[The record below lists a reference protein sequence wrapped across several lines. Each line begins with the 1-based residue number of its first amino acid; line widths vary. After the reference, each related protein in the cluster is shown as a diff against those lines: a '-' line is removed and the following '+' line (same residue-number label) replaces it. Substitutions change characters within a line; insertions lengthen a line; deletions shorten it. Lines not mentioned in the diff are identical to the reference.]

1 MKTQKE
7 LKELYLNIL
16 KQNPKNNTSWLKYY
30 MNKIGYIV
38 ELEDKNLYI
47 IEKPRIKTEFCFG
60 EHGYDYDDA
69 SKAAETAATSE
80 KYFIS
85 VNMKNLEDEIKQV
98 KKWPETNYDYTKKM
112 YLLPHNEEYEGRK
125 TMYTRL
131 LTDYDGAK
139 DKDTAQ
145 GRPVSKK
152 DRYAIIGGYQEV
164 QKRFLTRL
172 KTYLKKYGMSKIHT
186 WTYWADA

>member
-1 MKTQKE
+1 MKSQKE

-16 KQNPKNNTSWLKYY
+16 KQNPANNASWIKYY
-30 MNKIGYIV
+30 LNKVGYIV
-38 ELEDKNLYI
+38 ELEDGNLFI
-47 IEKPRIKTEFCFG
+47 IEKPSIKTSFCFG
-60 EHGYDYDDA
+60 EHGYDYDEA
-69 SKAAETAATSE
+69 SKAAETTATNE

-85 VNMKNLEDEIKQV
+85 VNMKDLEDEIKQV
-98 KKWPETNYDYTKKM
+98 KRWPETNYDYTKKM
-112 YLLPHNEEYEGRK
+112 YLMPHNEEYEGKR
-125 TMYTRL
+125 TMYTRI
-131 LTDYDGAK
+131 LTDYDGIK

-152 DRYAIIGGYQEV
+152 DRYAIVGGYQEV

-172 KTYLKKYGMSKIHT
+172 RTYLKKYGMSKVRT

>member
-1 MKTQKE
+1 MKSQKE

-16 KQNPKNNTSWLKYY
+16 KQNPANNASWIKYY
-30 MNKIGYIV
+30 LNKIGYIV
-38 ELEDKNLYI
+38 ELEDGNLYI
-47 IEKPRIKTEFCFG
+47 IEKPSIQTDFYFG
-60 EHGYDYDDA
+60 EHGYDYDEA
-69 SKAAETAATSE
+69 SKAAETAARSE

-85 VNMKNLEDEIKQV
+85 VNMKDLENEIKQV

-112 YLLPHNEEYEGRK
+112 YLIPHNEEYEGRR
-125 TMYTRL
+125 TMYTRI
-131 LTDYDGAK
+131 LTDYEGVK
-139 DKDTAQ
+139 DKDTAL

-152 DRYAIIGGYQEV
+152 DRYAIVGGYQEV

-172 KTYLKKYGMSKIHT
+172 RTYLKKYGMSKVRA

>member
-1 MKTQKE
+1 MKSQKE

-16 KQNPKNNTSWLKYY
+16 KQNPANNASWIKYY
-30 MNKIGYIV
+30 LNKVGYIV
-38 ELEDKNLYI
+38 ELEDGNLYI
-47 IEKPRIKTEFCFG
+47 IEKPSIQTDFCFG
-60 EHGYDYDDA
+60 EHGYDYDEA
-69 SKAAETAATSE
+69 SKAAETAARSE

-85 VNMKNLEDEIKQV
+85 VNMKDLQDEIKQV

-112 YLLPHNEEYEGRK
+112 YLMPHNEEYEGKR
-125 TMYTRL
+125 TMYTRI
-131 LTDYDGAK
+131 LTDYEGVK
-139 DKDTAQ
+139 DKDTAL

-152 DRYAIIGGYQEV
+152 DRYAIVGGYQEV

-172 KTYLKKYGMSKIHT
+172 RTYLKKYGMSKVKT

>member
-1 MKTQKE
+1 MKSQKE
-7 LKELYLNIL
+7 LKQLYLNIL
-16 KQNPKNNTSWLKYY
+16 KQNPANNTSWIKYY
-30 MNKIGYIV
+30 LNKVGYIV
-38 ELEDKNLYI
+38 ELEDGNLYI
-47 IEKPRIKTEFCFG
+47 IEKPSIKTDFCFG

-85 VNMKNLEDEIKQV
+85 VNMKGLEDEIKQV

-112 YLLPHNEEYEGRK
+112 YLMPHNEEYEGKR
-125 TMYTRL
+125 TMYTRI
-131 LTDYDGAK
+131 LTDYDDVK
-139 DKDTAQ
+139 DKDTAK

-152 DRYAIIGGYQEV
+152 DRYAIVGGYQEV

-172 KTYLKKYGMSKIHT
+172 RTYLKKYGMSKVRP

>member
-16 KQNPKNNTSWLKYY
+16 KQNPKNNTSWMKYY
-30 MNKIGYIV
+30 MDKIGYIV
-38 ELEDKNLYI
+38 ELEDGNLYI

-80 KYFIS
+80 RYFIS
-85 VNMKNLEDEIKQV
+85 VNMKDLEDEIKQV

-139 DKDTAQ
+139 DKDAAL

-172 KTYLKKYGMSKIHT
+172 RTYLKKYGMSKIHT